1 MSKKKINLNKSDD
14 RLRIAVLRKDLEEN
28 PRPLDQLEAE
38 LKEGN
43 WPRRIRKKAIWQLSQ
58 EPEPW
63 LTPSWSPR
71 PDSNQDKDVEHTP

>member
-1 MSKKKINLNKSDD
+1 MSKKRKFDYNMRVADD
-14 RLRIAVLRKDLEEN
+14 RLRVAIMRKDLEEN

-58 EPEPW
+58 EPRA
-63 LTPSWSPR
+63 LANAFLVASSR
-71 PDSNQDKDVEHTP
+71 LRSG

>member
-1 MSKKKINLNKSDD
+1 VADD
-14 RLRIAVLRKDLEEN
+14 RLRVAIMRKDLEEN

-58 EPEPW
+58 EPRA
-63 LTPSWSPR
+63 LANAFLVASSR
-71 PDSNQDKDVEHTP
+71 LRSG